1 MCTCAKFCRHLNILT
16 NSVRILLK
24 SVSFP
29 LPLLSWESSLSS
41 DFLKSRVSLTVEE
54 REQAL
59 SFSLSPLLN
68 PPLSPDLIEREG
80 IKLIIVIFKGILN
93 IFVMPYILF
102 LYFAWRARVIDSD
115 TSMNIY
121 AWWAT
126 FPLFIIFWKSCL
138 KYLIQHRFCYRRNRT
153 VVLINFLF
161 RDDCRFVNSC

>member
-1 MCTCAKFCRHLNILT
+1 MYLCQILSSLKHSDKFSEDT
-16 NSVRILLK
+16 SK
-24 SVSFP
+24 VSFFSFTFTLMRKQP
-29 LPLLSWESSLSS
+29 FFRFFKIKSKSNCRRKRASSL
-41 DFLKSRVSLTVEE
+41 FL
-54 REQAL
+54 
-59 SFSLSPLLN
+59 SLSPLLN

-138 KYLIQHRFCYRRNRT
+138 KYLI
-153 VVLINFLF
+153 
-161 RDDCRFVNSC
+161 